1 MKNMFSLHCNLAQIL
16 ADRDITPYKLSKE
29 TSERIGTIY
38 KLANN
43 DIDGA
48 RLPASLL
55 ANVCGYLDIT
65 LDQLFTITGG
75 EKEDEA

>member
-16 ADRDITPYKLSKE
+16 ANKEITPYKLSKE
-29 TSERIGTIY
+29 TNERIGTIY

-43 DIDGA
+43 DVEGA

-65 LDQLFTITGG
+65 LDELFTIVGNKKEG
-75 EKEDEA
+75 EQ

>member
-16 ADRDITPYKLSKE
+16 AEKEITPYKLSKE
-29 TSERIGTIY
+29 ISERIGTIY

-43 DIDGA
+43 DIEGA

-55 ANVCGYLDIT
+55 ANVCGYLNIT
-65 LDQLFTITGG
+65 LDELFTIVGDK
-75 EKEDEA
+75 KEDEL

>member
-65 LDQLFTITGG
+65 LDQLFTIVGG
-75 EKEDEA
+75 EGG